1 MVNSKSFR
9 KGFTLIELLIYV
21 SIFVV
26 VAGLLTSILVITSR
40 VENNEIVSTQVGQ
53 ELNLVLNTVQG
64 LVRSASLVE
73 CANSGPADSNCLSS
87 TGPNLKL
94 RLENSTLDPTCV
106 YLENGIVKL
115 AQGSDPASKQN
126 CNTAVATNLTTTKV
140 TANSLTF
147 TKFDVP
153 GGHATVQ
160 VDAQFTYNSTNPQLQ
175 ISKTLRSAVGR
186 VSAATFDSDLLPD
199 ATNQRSIGTIVG
211 ASKKW
216 KDIFLSGILGLG
228 TYTDATEPVS
238 TTAGT
243 LYYNTTKNTVRV
255 YDGAA
260 WKNVSLWD
268 PDINNLYYT
277 AGKVGIGTSSISN
290 VWNPKFQTSGGHIR
304 IESPDMMLV
313 FRESDQ
319 TPPVGG
325 WAFISDSGTLR
336 LWEDDSVV
344 GQEFSAVRVP
354 LEVRGANDNLIL
366 LKTGGNIG
374 VGPAYYN
381 DAVNPA
387 SRLTVDGTIES
398 TGFKLTT
405 APGAGLVLTSNAS
418 GVGTWQA
425 IVGGGSLPN
434 IQTFTASGA
443 WTKPAG
449 LRYVVIELVGGG
461 GGGGSGAGTDGAGA
475 GGGGGGYSRK
485 IIAAASLG
493 ATETVTIGAGGAGG
507 DVTFPGSGGGTGGT
521 TSFGLHTSATGGA
534 GGEKGTQGAVPTG
547 GSGGVGSSGDLN
559 IKGQGGGAGS
569 GDAGSSSIL
578 VGSGAGGSSY
588 LGGGGR
594 GGSNNETGGAY
605 GGGGSGSFSTSGAAG
620 AAGVVVVTVFY

>member
-26 VAGLLTSILVITSR
+26 AAGLLTSILVITSR

-160 VDAQFTYNSTNPQLQ
+160 VDAQFTYNSPNPQLQ

-425 IVGGGSLPN
+425 PSSGGPAMNSGITTGTMIDNTVSTSTVITHGLSVVPKIINVITVVGTTADGSERGESWGY
-434 IQTFTASGA
+434 AA
-443 WTKPAG
+443 
-449 LRYVVIELVGGG
+449 
-461 GGGGSGAGTDGAGA
+461 TDGVSSITSQNAITSNLIYPSDPVKLISG
-475 GGGGGGYSRK
+475 K
-485 IIAAASLG
+485 IAASYYSGYNA
-493 ATETVTIGAGGAGG
+493 ATITAVTSTTLTI
-507 DVTFPGSGGGTGGT
+507 TFPP
-521 TSFGLHTSATGGA
+521 A
-534 GGEKGTQGAVPTG
+534 
-547 GSGGVGSSGDLN
+547 
-559 IKGQGGGAGS
+559 
-569 GDAGSSSIL
+569 
-578 VGSGAGGSSY
+578 
-588 LGGGGR
+588 
-594 GGSNNETGGAY
+594 
-605 GGGGSGSFSTSGAAG
+605 SFSGNDGTPKFIWE
-620 AAGVVVVTVFY
+620 VFR